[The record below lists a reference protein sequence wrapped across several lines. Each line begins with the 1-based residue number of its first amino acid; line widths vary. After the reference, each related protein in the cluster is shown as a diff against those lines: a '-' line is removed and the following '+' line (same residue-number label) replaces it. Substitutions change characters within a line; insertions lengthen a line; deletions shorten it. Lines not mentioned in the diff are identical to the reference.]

1 MRHNI
6 PQNTTFQKR
15 LLFFFSEVLVCILKC
30 VFRKMSL
37 CCFLSPL
44 CEMLCLLKCCYVF
57 LRLSRVEAQTMYR
70 CTDCKA
76 RWGNAILILGYM
88 NNIDWIWI
96 RCFVRYVLFFK
107 KCCVLQNDVSF
118 WPSGTPHMWDSI
130 TFLLAIVLL
139 DSREIITWTWP
150 QFRWEDV
157 YPSHCTAV
165 LFLVLGS
172 PCLK

>member
-1 MRHNI
+1 MAPQWWHKAPVLPFALCFRNHPCCWAKKKNAVTFSVPSVHNATQHFTKYNI
-6 PQNTTFQKR
+6 SEKIFF
-15 LLFFFSEVLVCILKC
+15 FFFSEVLVCILKC

-96 RCFVRYVLFFK
+96 CCFVRLCFVF
-107 KCCVLQNDVSF
+107 
-118 WPSGTPHMWDSI
+118 
-130 TFLLAIVLL
+130 
-139 DSREIITWTWP
+139 
-150 QFRWEDV
+150 
-157 YPSHCTAV
+157 
-165 LFLVLGS
+165 
-172 PCLK
+172 